1 LLNPRGEVAVLYRR
15 SVTFDECGKSK
26 NGNEGIR
33 VPFKDVHELYST
45 NDIINPSQAE
55 EIASVTRN
63 FTITLAISDTSV
75 SC

>member
-1 LLNPRGEVAVLYRR
+1 M
-15 SVTFDECGKSK
+15 S
-26 NGNEGIR
+26 
-33 VPFKDVHELYST
+33 PFKDVHEPYST